1 MKAFPRE
8 EWGKK
13 RADLLLNPAL
23 SAPEAKG
30 DRLASVWSCGIPWGN

>member
-13 RADLLLNPAL
+13 RAAL
-23 SAPEAKG
+23 PVEPGAIRARGEAESAGVCLEARG
-30 DRLASVWSCGIPWGN
+30 PL